1 MAFATISTG
10 GAVSARGTWIPLGRG
25 SKPVVALEI
34 GSMGIQID
42 PAEARWLSAELSRA
56 ADEADSA
63 AAQAD
68 GASE

>member
-10 GAVSARGTWIPLGRG
+10 GAIAARGTWIPLGRG
-25 SKPVVALEI
+25 SKPVVALEL
-34 GSMGIQID
+34 GCMGIHID
-42 PAEARWLSAELSRA
+42 PAEARWLSDELTRA

-68 GASE
+68 GVSE